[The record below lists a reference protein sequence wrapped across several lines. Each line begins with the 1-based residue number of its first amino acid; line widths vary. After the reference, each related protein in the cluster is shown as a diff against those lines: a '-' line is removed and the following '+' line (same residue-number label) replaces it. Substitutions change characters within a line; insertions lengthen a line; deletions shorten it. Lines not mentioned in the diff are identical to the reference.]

1 MAAQL
6 INHESSSKP
15 VGINGHGLKKPF
27 LIGVAGGTASGKV
40 CLHFHSN
47 IKFHLLFVLILFS
60 QLFVLRSWRNWVK
73 MVSLIPTE
81 EFIAFLRTVSIVN

>member
-15 VGINGHGLKKPF
+15 IGINGHGLKKPF

-40 CLHFHSN
+40 CLHY
-47 IKFHLLFVLILFS
+47 ILIL
-60 QLFVLRSWRNWVK
+60 N
-73 MVSLIPTE
+73 LIYC
-81 EFIAFLRTVSIVN
+81 LS